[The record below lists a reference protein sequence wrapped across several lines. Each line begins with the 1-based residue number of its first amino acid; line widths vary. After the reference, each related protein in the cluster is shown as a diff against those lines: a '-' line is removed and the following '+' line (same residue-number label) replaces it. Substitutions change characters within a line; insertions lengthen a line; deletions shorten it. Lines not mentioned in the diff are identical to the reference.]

1 MKHENKYQERLMS
14 HLRNDIFNS
23 YGNDVKIFKSSSY
36 APQGWPDITIIHKS
50 GRWAFLEAKKSQ
62 NEPHQPNQDWY
73 VDLLDNWGFA
83 AFIYPEN
90 ENEVIDELVRYLSW

>member
-1 MKHENKYQERLMS
+1 MKRENKYQQQLMERLEVTFGA
-14 HLRNDIFNS
+14 DA
-23 YGNDVKIFKSSSY
+23 KIFKSSPY

-50 GRWAFLEAKKSQ
+50 GRWAFLEAKKSK

-73 VDLLDNWGFA
+73 VELLDNWGFA

-90 ENEVIDELVRYLSW
+90 EDEVIDELVRYLTW

>member
-1 MKHENKYQERLMS
+1 MKHENKYQQQLMERLEETFVA
-14 HLRNDIFNS
+14 DA
-23 YGNDVKIFKSSSY
+23 KIFKSSPY

-50 GRWAFLEAKKSQ
+50 GRWAFLETKKSK

-90 ENEVIDELVRYLSW
+90 EDDVIEELVRYLTW